1 MRFRLLA
8 PLVVMAGALPLSA
21 ARHGDTNRIG
31 SRDINRG
38 VYGFPNFL
46 GLEEERRIGAEIETR
61 MRRSLTISTDSAAIS
76 KVRDLSEQILKNS
89 DYKGDLTLHVT
100 ADGSLQACA
109 VMGGYLF
116 IDETVLKLA
125 SRTDELAAVI
135 AHEIAHMAARHG
147 AELFCY
153 QQLVARGHRRSSA
166 VLPSLASKIQEDEL
180 EADEL
185 AGQYLKRTGF
195 DPSAL
200 ADILCKLDQ
209 SGRTRW
215 RAQAIVRA
223 NGQPLHR

>member
-1 MRFRLLA
+1 MRFQLLA
-8 PLVVMAGALPLSA
+8 PLAMMVGALPLSA
-21 ARHGDTNRIG
+21 ARHGDADRIG
-31 SRDINRG
+31 DRDINRG

-46 GLEEERRIGAEIETR
+46 DLEEERRIGAEIETR
-61 MRRSLTISTDSAAIS
+61 MRRSLTISSDSAAIS

-89 DYKGDLTLHVT
+89 DYKGDITLRVT
-100 ADGSLQACA
+100 SDGSLQACA

-153 QQLVARGHRRSSA
+153 QQITARGHRRSSA
-166 VLPSLASKIQEDEL
+166 VPPNLARKIEEDEL

-185 AGQYLKRTGF
+185 AGQYLERTGF

-200 ADILCKLDQ
+200 ADILCKLDD

-215 RAQAIVRA
+215 RAEAIVEATRRT
-223 NGQPLHR
+223 PPR